1 MRYKVGWVIFVFPVS
16 LLAAG
21 HRPLLPRPQQIEYG
35 PGRLALRAL
44 SIRFGSTPSVEDR
57 FAADELASALS
68 RIVGTPIPV
77 EAQGA
82 ATPVITL
89 LRTGPVDA
97 LPGPDDHAG
106 QDSREAYEIRVDAR
120 GAQIR
125 SRSSAGL
132 FYGVQT
138 LPQLVERNAAGGF
151 FPEVTIHDWPALA
164 YRGFMM
170 DLSHGPLPTV
180 AEIERQID
188 SLARWKA
195 NQYYMYNEASIELRG
210 YDLLNPEGR
219 YTQDQIRGIIA
230 HARERHVDVVPLDEL
245 YGHLHDLFR
254 IERYASLSLLP
265 HGGEIN
271 PLSAQT
277 QSLLTDWI
285 RQLAALFPSPWFHMG
300 FDEPWELEKAGNIL
314 GAHVDPGKLFMDQLT
329 RTAGLLTELGK
340 RPMFWADVHSG
351 ANTFDKH
358 PELFSQLPKNIIAVP
373 WHYEVLPDYSDFV
386 APFAR
391 QHIAQVVQPGIWC
404 WSDIAPDFSVTFPNI
419 DGLAAAGRKYGA
431 LGLIDSGWTDSGQIL
446 YTTTLAGMAYGAVAA
461 WQSEPVSR
469 REFFSDYASEVYPP
483 DAAADVALGLDKLS
497 SAEHLAAEA
506 LGDFTVDRLWEDPLT
521 PRRLKRVEANR
532 DKLRQERLLAED
544 AQERFQRALES
555 THDTYTLPSLLVAA
569 RMLDYAGMKY
579 LYAAEIAG
587 FFQTLGSKPSQSDVD
602 FYLFRQAS
610 VVIHGR
616 IADLMDAVATLR
628 ERYRSAWH
636 DEYTDYRL
644 GTVLGRWD
652 AEYEYWRRFQARL
665 LDVFG
670 GFKDGD
676 TLPSL
681 EELRPRP

>member
-44 SIRFGSTPSVEDR
+44 SIRFGSTPRVEDR
-57 FAADELASALS
+57 FAANELASALS

-125 SRSSAGL
+125 SPSSAGL

-245 YGHLHDLFR
+245 YGHLIPLLD
-254 IERYASLSLLP
+254 YLLP
-265 HGGEIN
+265 SYVREGKAHLTIGIGCTGG
-271 PLSAQT
+271 
-277 QSLLTDWI
+277 
-285 RQLAALFPSPWFHMG
+285 RH
-300 FDEPWELEKAGNIL
+300 
-314 GAHVDPGKLFMDQLT
+314 
-329 RTAGLLTELGK
+329 R
-340 RPMFWADVHSG
+340 
-351 ANTFDKH
+351 
-358 PELFSQLPKNIIAVP
+358 
-373 WHYEVLPDYSDFV
+373 
-386 APFAR
+386 
-391 QHIAQVVQPGIWC
+391 
-404 WSDIAPDFSVTFPNI
+404 
-419 DGLAAAGRKYGA
+419 
-431 LGLIDSGWTDSGQIL
+431 
-446 YTTTLAGMAYGAVAA
+446 
-461 WQSEPVSR
+461 
-469 REFFSDYASEVYPP
+469 
-483 DAAADVALGLDKLS
+483 
-497 SAEHLAAEA
+497 
-506 LGDFTVDRLWEDPLT
+506 
-521 PRRLKRVEANR
+521 
-532 DKLRQERLLAED
+532 
-544 AQERFQRALES
+544 
-555 THDTYTLPSLLVAA
+555 
-569 RMLDYAGMKY
+569 
-579 LYAAEIAG
+579 
-587 FFQTLGSKPSQSDVD
+587 
-602 FYLFRQAS
+602 S
-610 VVIHGR
+610 VVIAERLAR
-616 IADLMDAVATLR
+616 IYGERGDYLVDVVHRDMDKPP
-628 ERYRSAWH
+628 
-636 DEYTDYRL
+636 
-644 GTVLGRWD
+644 
-652 AEYEYWRRFQARL
+652 RR
-665 LDVFG
+665 
-670 GFKDGD
+670 
-676 TLPSL
+676 P
-681 EELRPRP
+681 